1 MSGAVVAAPIAVLVF
16 RGLAVTV
23 LAGVVVQFFL
33 AGMTVF
39 GAGMGWDAHAA
50 TGGALGVPLIG
61 LFLMSLSQGLRA
73 YRGIAGMLFALYLA
87 QVTLAALGGALPLL
101 GALHPVNG
109 LVMALVALQLVRRLK
124 PHNRGSF

>member
-1 MSGAVVAAPIAVLVF
+1 MSGAVVAAPMAVLVF
-16 RGLAVTV
+16 RGLAVAV
-23 LAGVVVQFFL
+23 LAGVAVQFFL

-39 GAGMGWDAHAA
+39 GAGTGWELHAA
-50 TGGALGVPLIG
+50 MGGALGVPLIG
-61 LFLMSLSQGLRA
+61 LFLLSLSRGLCA
-73 YRGIAGMLFALYLA
+73 YRRIAGVLFALYLV

-124 PHNRGSF
+124 PHSRGSF

>member
-1 MSGAVVAAPIAVLVF
+1 MSWAVVAAPIAVLVF
-16 RGLAVTV
+16 RGLALTV

-39 GAGMGWDAHAA
+39 GAAMGWDAHAA
-50 TGGALGVPLIG
+50 TGGALGVPLTG

>member
-1 MSGAVVAAPIAVLVF
+1 M
-16 RGLAVTV
+16 
-23 LAGVVVQFFL
+23 
-33 AGMTVF
+33 
-39 GAGMGWDAHAA
+39 
-50 TGGALGVPLIG
+50 PLIG

-124 PHNRGSF
+124 PHSRGSF